1 MTITH
6 PPPALRLCGPA
17 AGKGRPSPDHPP
29 STPNDS
35 IATQAAAQRA
45 SGAAAATPAMTWPE
59 IEQMVRDLMAM
70 GMDLPDIEYFVRAG
84 MMVLPA

>member
-1 MTITH
+1 MNTQSH
-6 PPPALRLCGPA
+6 PALRLCGPA
-17 AGKGRPSPDHPP
+17 AGKGRPSPDHPA
-29 STPNDS
+29 SAPNDS
-35 IATQAAAQRA
+35 IARPAAAQRA

-59 IEQMVRDLMAM
+59 IEQMVRELMAM